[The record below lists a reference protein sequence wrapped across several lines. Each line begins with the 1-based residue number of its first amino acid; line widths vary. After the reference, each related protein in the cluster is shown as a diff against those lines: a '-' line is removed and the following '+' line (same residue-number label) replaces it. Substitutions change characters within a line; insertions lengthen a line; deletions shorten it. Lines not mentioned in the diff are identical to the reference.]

1 MYYVFNVTP
10 FKVLNNLL
18 LKQKLNNMALCTW
31 LTPLNIKILMLNG
44 ISQLPMKYKDFL
56 TQ

>member
-1 MYYVFNVTP
+1 MYYVFSVTP